1 MGEARRGG
9 SSSWI
14 GYRPGMITALLAILA
29 AAAPG
34 PQGETPSAPETV
46 PAIRAQDIAGHIR
59 VLASDAFGGR
69 GPGSEGEARAVAYI
83 QERFEA
89 AGLEPAGAGGW
100 TQDVAMLELTPD
112 DAPKASFEAAGEERA
127 LVSGRDVMITS
138 PIAGGDV
145 RVDSSEVVF
154 AGYGVVAPEYG
165 WNDYEGIDVRGKTVV
180 VLVNDPGFR
189 SGDPALFRGG
199 AMTYYGRWTYKYE
212 EAERQGAAACLIV
225 HEDDA
230 AGYGWI
236 VVNQSWGRP
245 QLQLAAGPR
254 AENTRIRGWITL
266 EAARSLF
273 AAAGADLGAMM
284 ASAST
289 REARPHT
296 IDARFSSSLANR
308 VSRLVSPNVLGKV
321 VGAERPDEYVLVC
334 AHWDHLGTREG
345 SAKEDNIFNGAVDNA
360 SGTAAMLELA
370 EAVGAQDPPPARTV
384 VFLGTTSEEKGLL
397 GSKHYASAPLYPL
410 ARTVA
415 GLNIDGINVLGPM
428 EDVVV
433 VGYGASQLDD
443 DLRVVARAQGRRV
456 VPESTPERG
465 YYFRSDHFPLAKVGV
480 PMLYA
485 GKGTVSVEHG
495 VEWVKEQEDDYLQ
508 KRYHRVR
515 DEFDPS
521 WDLEGAAQDVR
532 LYHALVQMW
541 ATDARWRAWSPT
553 SEFRA
558 AREASLRAA
567 RGR

>member
-1 MGEARRGG
+1 MTIAVFFCALLGAVPQAG
-9 SSSWI
+9 SSQAE
-14 GYRPGMITALLAILA
+14 G
-29 AAAPG
+29 
-34 PQGETPSAPETV
+34 TPPAGTS
-46 PAIRAQDIAGHIR
+46 PAIRAHEIADHIQ

-69 GPGSEGEARAVAYI
+69 GPGSEGEQLTVDYI
-83 QERFEA
+83 KGRFA
-89 AGLEPAGAGGW
+89 AFGLEPAGEGGW
-100 TQDVAMLELTPD
+100 TQDVPMLELTPEGSP
-112 DAPKASFEAAGEERA
+112 AASYDVEGETRT

-138 PIAGGDV
+138 PIPGGEIMV
-145 RVDSSEVVF
+145 QDSEIVF
-154 AGYGVVAPEYG
+154 AGYGIVAPEYG
-165 WNDYEGIDVRGKTVV
+165 WNDYEGLDVKGKTVV

-189 SGDPALFRGG
+189 SQDPELFRGG
-199 AMTYYGRWTYKYE
+199 SMTYYGRWTYKYE

-230 AGYGWI
+230 AGYPWI

-245 QLQLAAGPR
+245 QLQLAAGKR
-254 AENTRIRGWITL
+254 AEFTKLRGWITL
-266 EAARSLF
+266 EAARTMFRAS
-273 AAAGADLGAMM
+273 GADLGALM
-284 ASAST
+284 AAAST
-289 REARPHT
+289 RQATSRAIGAT
-296 IDARFSSSLANR
+296 FYGALSNR
-308 VSRLVSPNVLGKV
+308 VGRLISPNVVGKV
-321 VGAERPDEYVLVC
+321 TGATKPDEVVLVC
-334 AHWDHLGTREG
+334 AHWDHLGTRDGAPE
-345 SAKEDNIFNGAVDNA
+345 EDNIFNGAVDNA

-370 EAVGAQDPPPARTV
+370 QAVAAQEPPPARTV
-384 VFLGTTSEEKGLL
+384 VFIATTSEEKGLL
-397 GSKHYASAPLYPL
+397 GSKHYASQPLFPL
-410 ARTVA
+410 AKTVA

-433 VGYGASQLDD
+433 VGYGASELDE
-443 DLRVVARAQGRRV
+443 DLRIAALAQGRRI

-465 YYFRSDHFPLAKVGV
+465 YYFRSDHFPLAQVGV

-495 VEWVKEQEDDYLQ
+495 AAWVKEQEDDYNK

-515 DEFDPS
+515 DAYDPN

-541 ATDARWRAWSPT
+541 ANDPRWRRWSPT